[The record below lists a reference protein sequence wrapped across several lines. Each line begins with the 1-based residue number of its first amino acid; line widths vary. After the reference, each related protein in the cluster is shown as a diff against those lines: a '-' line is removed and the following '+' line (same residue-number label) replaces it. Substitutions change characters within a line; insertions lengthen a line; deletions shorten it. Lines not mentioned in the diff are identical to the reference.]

1 MTAKQAITNVKD
13 SILEFTRINA
23 IRRLSHGV
31 DVKRTEVFN
40 LIVLGV
46 FFAFLDGLGLTLLLP
61 VLQYIQS
68 LQSKKAYQ
76 ISGGFIWDVLSKFM
90 GFFHIP
96 ITLVS
101 LLIMAFAPIA
111 LRQVIYFIN
120 AWYSARVSGKIA
132 IRARMKALD
141 TFYNAD
147 PDFYDRYGV
156 GERVNVVMNLSTASG
171 GAFVSVISFFMT
183 ILLVLIY
190 VAILLKMSVLVTLCT
205 LAAGVLVMLVTQ
217 ANIRRI
223 GAFSRY
229 AARRTQEMYSKIVER
244 MNLIRLVKMRD
255 QKAQE
260 KKFIE
265 DFSWEMFG
273 VSVKTAIRAATM
285 EVTSQ
290 PLMMIAAFITLF
302 VCVTLTKMGLPQIIL
317 IVYILTQIQAKISQI
332 NSNRQAITSN
342 MASVKLL
349 NETINVA
356 AKCNNIRSGE
366 LSFTNL
372 EQSIELSHVEF
383 SYPELHRPDGT
394 LLSSGTD
401 VLKDITFTIPAGSF
415 TAFVG
420 RSGAGKSTLVELF
433 ARMRD
438 ANGGTILYD
447 GHSIKSYQLGQL
459 RRSIGYLT
467 QQAMLFN
474 DTVYN
479 NLIYG
484 LGFDPTDEQVRSA
497 LEGAYA
503 SFVYDLPQGLETNL
517 GDSGVRF
524 SGGERQRIGLAR
536 VLLEDTPILVLDE
549 PTSALDS
556 ESEGYIQ
563 KALEKLHG
571 KKTIIV
577 IAHRLATVM
586 KADQLFVMQ
595 DGEIVER
602 GTHSKLI
609 EQGQV
614 YAKLFSSQLL
624 VLDGLDTE
632 ALGTINDQGSS
643 QQSD

>member
-1 MTAKQAITNVKD
+1 MTPKRAIAKVKHF
-13 SILEFTRINA
+13 ILEVTRINA
-23 IRRLSHGV
+23 IRRLSNNV
-31 DVKRTEVFN
+31 DVKRLEVFN

-46 FFAFLDGLGLTLLLP
+46 VFTFLDGLGLTLLLP
-61 VLQYIQS
+61 VLQFIQS
-68 LQSKKAYQ
+68 LQSHNAYQ
-76 ISGGFIWDVLSKFM
+76 ISGGFIWDVLAKFM

-96 ITLVS
+96 VTLVS
-101 LLIMAFAPIA
+101 LLIMAFTPIA
-111 LRQVIYFIN
+111 LRQIVFFFN

-171 GAFVSVISFFMT
+171 VAFLSVVTFFMT
-183 ILLVLIY
+183 ILLVLVY
-190 VAILLKMSVLVTLCT
+190 VAILLKMSVLVTICT
-205 LAAGVLVMLVTQ
+205 LIAGALVMVVTQ
-217 ANIRRI
+217 ANIKRI

-229 AARRTQEMYSKIVER
+229 VARRTQEMYSKIVER

-255 QKAQE
+255 QKIQE
-260 KKFIE
+260 KNFIE
-265 DFSWEMFG
+265 DFSWEMFH
-273 VSVKTAIRAATM
+273 VSIKMAIRSATM
-285 EVTSQ
+285 EITSQ

-302 VCVTLTKMGLPQIIL
+302 ICVTLTKMGLPQIIL
-317 IVYILTQIQAKISQI
+317 IVYILTQIQAKISAI
-332 NSNRQAITSN
+332 NSSRQAITSN

-349 NETINVA
+349 NETIGVA
-356 AKCNNIRSGE
+356 AKSNNIHSGE
-366 LSFTNL
+366 IPFIDLK
-372 EQSIELSHVEF
+372 QGIKLSHINF

-394 LLSSGTD
+394 LLSSGAD

-415 TAFVG
+415 AAFVG

-433 ARMRD
+433 ARMRE
-438 ANGGTILYD
+438 ASGGDILYD
-447 GHSIKSYQLGQL
+447 GHDIKDYQLGQL

-484 LGFDPTDEQVRSA
+484 LGFEPTDEQVRAA
-497 LEGAYA
+497 LDGAYA
-503 SFVYDLPQGLETNL
+503 SFVYDLPQGLDTSL

-563 KALEKLHG
+563 QALEKLHG
-571 KKTIIV
+571 KKTLIV

-595 DGEIVER
+595 DGQIVER
-602 GTHSKLI
+602 GTHFELL
-609 EQGQV
+609 ERGQA
-614 YAKLFSSQLL
+614 YSQLFNSQL
-624 VLDGLDTE
+624 MVLDGVDQE
-632 ALGTINDQGSS
+632 ALEGITRTTSRPVV
-643 QQSD
+643 

>member
-1 MTAKQAITNVKD
+1 MTAKQGIAKVKNF
-13 SILEFTRINA
+13 ILEFTRINA
-23 IRRLSHGV
+23 IRRLSHSV
-31 DVKRTEVFN
+31 DVKRMEVVN

-46 FFAFLDGLGLTLLLP
+46 IFTFLDGLGLTLLLP
-61 VLQYIQS
+61 VLQFVSSVQS
-68 LQSKKAYQ
+68 HTTYA
-76 ISGGFIWDVLSKFM
+76 ISGGFIWDLLAKFM
-90 GFFHIP
+90 RFFHIP
-96 ITLVS
+96 VTLVG
-101 LLIMAFAPIA
+101 LLIIAFIPIA
-111 LRQVIYFIN
+111 LRQVTYFIN

-132 IRARMKALD
+132 IRARMKALN
-141 TFYNAD
+141 TFYDAD

-171 GAFVSVISFFMT
+171 GAFISVVTFFMT
-183 ILLVLIY
+183 ILLVLVY

-205 LAAGVLVMLVTQ
+205 LVAGALVMLVTQ
-217 ANIRRI
+217 ANVRRI

-229 AARRTQEMYSKIVER
+229 VARRTQEMYAKIVER
-244 MNLIRLVKMRD
+244 MSLIRLVKMRD
-255 QKAQE
+255 QKVQE

-265 DFSWEMFG
+265 DFSWEMFR
-273 VSVKTAIRAATM
+273 VSVKTAVRAATM

-290 PLMMIAAFITLF
+290 PLMMIAAFVTLF
-302 VCVTLTKMGLPQIIL
+302 ICVMFTKMGLPQVIL

-332 NSNRQAITSN
+332 NGSRQAITSN

-349 NETINVA
+349 NETIDVA
-356 AKCNNIRSGE
+356 ARCNNIKTGE
-366 LSFTNL
+366 LPFTDL
-372 EQSIELSHVEF
+372 EQGIELSHVEF

-394 LLSSGTD
+394 LLSAGAD
-401 VLKDITFTIPAGSF
+401 VLRDINFTIPAGSF
-415 TAFVG
+415 AAFVG

-447 GHSIKSYQLGQL
+447 GHNIREYRLGQL

-484 LGFDPTDEQVRSA
+484 LGFEPTDEQVRSA

-503 SFVYDLPQGLETNL
+503 SFVYDLPQGLETSL

-563 KALEKLHG
+563 KALERLHG
-571 KKTIIV
+571 KKTLIV

-602 GTHSKLI
+602 GTHASLL
-609 EQGQV
+609 ERGDV

-624 VLDGLDTE
+624 VLDGLDPETLTSIDTQKDPLE
-632 ALGTINDQGSS
+632 DS
-643 QQSD
+643 

>member
-1 MTAKQAITNVKD
+1 MDIRQRIRKIGD
-13 SILEFTRINA
+13 FILDFTRISA
-23 IRRLSHGV
+23 IRRLSKSV
-31 DVKRTEVFN
+31 DVRKFEVFK

-46 FFAFLDGLGLTLLLP
+46 IFTFLDGLGLTLLLP
-61 VLQYIQS
+61 VLQFIQDPRH
-68 LQSKKAYQ
+68 YV
-76 ISGGFIWDVLSKFM
+76 IGGNFIWNTISKFIT
-90 GFFHIP
+90 FFHIP
-96 ITLVS
+96 ITLVN
-101 LLIMAFAPIA
+101 LLIMAFTPIL
-111 LRQVIYFIN
+111 LRQFVFFVN
-120 AWYSARVSGKIA
+120 AWYSARVSGRIA
-132 IRARMKALD
+132 IRARMKALN
-141 TFYNAD
+141 TFYDAD

-171 GAFVSVISFFMT
+171 TAFISVITFFMT
-183 ILLVLIY
+183 LLLVLVY
-190 VAILLKMSVLVTLCT
+190 VAILLKMSVLVTICT
-205 LAAGVLVMLVTQ
+205 LVAGALVMLVTQ
-217 ANIRRI
+217 VNIRRI

-229 AARRTQEMYSKIVER
+229 MARRTQEMYAKIVER

-265 DFSWEMFG
+265 DFSWEMFR
-273 VSVKTAIRAATM
+273 VSIKTAIRSATM
-285 EVTSQ
+285 EITSQ

-302 VCVTLTKMGLPQIIL
+302 ICVTVVKMGLPQVIL
-317 IVYILTQIQAKISQI
+317 IVYILTQINAKITAI
-332 NSNRQAITSN
+332 NGSRQAITMN

-349 NETINVA
+349 NETIDVA
-356 AKCNNIRSGE
+356 AHSNNIRSGDVP
-366 LSFTNL
+366 FTDL
-372 EQSIELSHVEF
+372 TQGIELKQVEF
-383 SYPELHRPDGT
+383 SYPDVYRPDGT
-394 LLSSGTD
+394 LQSAGSD
-401 VLKDITFTIPAGSF
+401 ILKDITLSIPAGSF
-415 TAFVG
+415 AAFVG

-438 ANGGTILYD
+438 ADSGTILYD
-447 GHSIKSYQLGQL
+447 GRDIRDYQLGQL

-484 LGFDPTDEQVRSA
+484 LGFDPTEEQVRAA

-563 KALEKLHG
+563 KALEELHG
-571 KKTIIV
+571 KKTLIV

-602 GTHSKLI
+602 GTHADLI
-609 EQGQV
+609 ARGET
-614 YAKLFSSQLL
+614 YAQLFQNQLM
-624 VLDGLDTE
+624 VLDGVDPETLALSE
-632 ALGTINDQGSS
+632 A
-643 QQSD
+643 

>member
-1 MTAKQAITNVKD
+1 MTAKQAITKTKD
-13 SILEFTRINA
+13 FILEFTRVNA

-46 FFAFLDGLGLTLLLP
+46 VFAFLDGLGLTLLLP

-68 LQSKKAYQ
+68 LQSQKTYQ
-76 ISGGFIWDVLSKFM
+76 ISGGFIWDILSRFM

-96 ITLVS
+96 VTLIS
-101 LLIMAFAPIA
+101 LLIMAFTPIA
-111 LRQVIYFIN
+111 LRQVIYFVN

-141 TFYNAD
+141 TFYDAD

-171 GAFVSVISFFMT
+171 SAFISVITFFMT

-190 VAILLKMSVLVTLCT
+190 VAILLKMSVLVTICT
-205 LAAGVLVMLVTQ
+205 LAAGALVMLVTQ

-229 AARRTQEMYSKIVER
+229 VARRTQEMYSKIVER

-255 QKAQE
+255 QKVQE

-265 DFSWEMFG
+265 DFSWEMFRVG
-273 VSVKTAIRAATM
+273 IKTAIRAATM
-285 EVTSQ
+285 EVTAQ
-290 PLMMIAAFITLF
+290 PLMMVAAFVTLF
-302 VCVTLTKMGLPQIIL
+302 ICVTMTKMGLPQIIL
-317 IVYILTQIQAKISQI
+317 IVYILTQIQAKISAI

-349 NETINVA
+349 NETIDVA
-356 AKCNNIRSGE
+356 AKCNDIHSGE
-366 LSFTNL
+366 TPFTDL
-372 EQSIELSHVEF
+372 KQGIELSHVDF
-383 SYPELHRPDGT
+383 SYPELHRPNGT
-394 LLSSGTD
+394 LLSSGAD
-401 VLKDITFTIPAGSF
+401 VLKNITFTIPAGSF
-415 TAFVG
+415 AAFVG
-420 RSGAGKSTLVELF
+420 RSGAGKSTLVELL

-438 ANGGTILYD
+438 ANKGTILYD
-447 GHSIKSYQLGQL
+447 GHNIKDYQLGQL

-484 LGFDPTDEQVRSA
+484 LGFEPTEEQVRTA

-503 SFVYDLPQGLETNL
+503 NFVYDLPQGLETSL

-563 KALEKLHG
+563 QALEKLHG
-571 KKTIIV
+571 KKTLIV

-595 DGEIVER
+595 DGQIVER
-602 GTHSKLI
+602 GTHL
-609 EQGQV
+609 ELLERGQA
-614 YAKLFSSQLL
+614 YSQLFNSQL
-624 VLDGLDTE
+624 MVLDGVDPE
-632 ALGTINDQGSS
+632 ALEGITRTT
-643 QQSD
+643 

>member
-1 MTAKQAITNVKD
+1 MTIKRTIAKAWNFV
-13 SILEFTRINA
+13 LEFTRINA
-23 IRRLSHGV
+23 IRRLSRSV
-31 DVKRTEVFN
+31 DVKRLEVFN
-40 LIVLGV
+40 LISLGV
-46 FFAFLDGLGLTLLLP
+46 IFTFLDGLGLTLLLP

-68 LQSKKAYQ
+68 IQSKSHYQ
-76 ISGGFIWDVLSKFM
+76 ISGGFIWDAIAKFM
-90 GFFHIP
+90 TFFGIRV
-96 ITLVS
+96 TLVN
-101 LLIMAFAPIA
+101 LLIMAFTPIL
-111 LRQVIYFIN
+111 LRQIVYFIN

-141 TFYNAD
+141 TFYEAD

-171 GAFVSVISFFMT
+171 SAFISVVTFFMT
-183 ILLVLIY
+183 VLLVLVY
-190 VAILLKMSVLVTLCT
+190 VAILLKMSVLVTIFT
-205 LAAGVLVMLVTQ
+205 LVAGALVMLVTQ

-229 AARRTQEMYSKIVER
+229 VARRTQEMYAKIVER

-255 QKAQE
+255 QKIQE

-265 DFSWEMFG
+265 DFSWEMFRVG
-273 VSVKTAIRAATM
+273 VKTAIRSATM

-302 VCVTLTKMGLPQIIL
+302 ICVTMIKMGLPQIIL
-317 IVYILTQIQAKISQI
+317 IVYILTQIQAKISAI

-349 NETINVA
+349 NETIDVA
-356 AKCNNIRSGE
+356 AKCNNIHSGE
-366 LSFTNL
+366 LPFVGL
-372 EQSIELSHVEF
+372 EQGVELSHVEF
-383 SYPELHRPDGT
+383 SYPELHRPDGR

-401 VLKDITFTIPAGSF
+401 VLNDITFTIPAGSF

-433 ARMRD
+433 ARMREAD
-438 ANGGTILYD
+438 SGEILYD
-447 GHSIKSYQLGQL
+447 GHSIKDYQLGQL

-479 NLIYG
+479 NLVYG
-484 LGFDPTDEQVRSA
+484 LGFEPTEDQVRSA
-497 LEGAYA
+497 LDGAYA
-503 SFVYDLPQGLETNL
+503 SFVYDLPQGLNTNL

-563 KALEKLHG
+563 QALERLHG
-571 KKTIIV
+571 TKTIIV

-595 DGEIVER
+595 DGQIVER
-602 GTHSKLI
+602 GTHVELI
-609 EQGQV
+609 ERDEV

-624 VLDGLDTE
+624 VLDGLGGEEDSMPGVSEDTQ
-632 ALGTINDQGSS
+632 NDE
-643 QQSD
+643 